1 MGYHAQVCIFGI
13 EAAPCSRYTY
23 ATMATSN
30 AKTATHITHREFKL
44 LLKAERFP
52 TRRALLDFNKLLE
65 DIAAKLHV
73 RYEPFDPIDAQLRI
87 VQFYDTS
94 DQTLRKN
101 RLIFRIRQLRQA
113 LWPDDS
119 WEVTFKARHT
129 DRSEAE
135 DFDSTSSFPAQQKKK
150 FKEEILRGDAPGT
163 IASIYS
169 NNCILESPQLDVEL
183 PLEKLAE
190 AFPHLKSL
198 DLNFDQTMTI
208 VNSAKVFEIESKL
221 GNLFFGHHT
230 TATATLAVWARPV
243 PDKFEPLIAEFGW
256 SYHPVDDE
264 KGKDADKVADQFF
277 KDIQLPL
284 KDWITTG
291 TTKTALIYGDQ
302 GN

>member
-1 MGYHAQVCIFGI
+1 
-13 EAAPCSRYTY
+13 
-23 ATMATSN
+23 MANQST
-30 AKTATHITHREFKL
+30 TPTTVTHREFKL

-52 TRRALLDFNKLLE
+52 TRRALLDFKKLLE
-65 DIAAKLHV
+65 EIAARLHV

-94 DQTLRKN
+94 DQTLRRN

-119 WEVTFKARHT
+119 WEVTFKARHA
-129 DRSEAE
+129 DRGEAE
-135 DFDSTSSFPAQQKKK
+135 SFDTTSSFPKQQKKK

-163 IASIYS
+163 VTSIYS
-169 NNCILESPQLDVEL
+169 NNVILESPELNVEL
-183 PLEKLAE
+183 PLSKLADV
-190 AFPHLKSL
+190 FPHLKSVN
-198 DLNFDQTMTI
+198 LNFDQTMTI
-208 VNSAKVFEIESKL
+208 VNGAKVFEIESKL
-221 GNLFFGHHT
+221 GNFFFGHHV

-264 KGKDADKVADQFF
+264 KGKEADKVADQFF

-284 KDWITTG
+284 RDWITSG